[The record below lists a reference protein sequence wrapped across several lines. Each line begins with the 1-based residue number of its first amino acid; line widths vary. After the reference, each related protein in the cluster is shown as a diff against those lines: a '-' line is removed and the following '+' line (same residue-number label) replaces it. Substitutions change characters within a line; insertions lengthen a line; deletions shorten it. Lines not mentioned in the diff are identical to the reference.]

1 MIAERVRS
9 VLAELPAGVELVA
22 VGKTRTPQEIDE
34 AITAGAHIIG
44 ENYIQEAE
52 IAHTAI
58 GDKASWHFI
67 GKLQKNK
74 VKKAVRLF
82 DMIETVDS
90 LSLAQAVDRESA
102 LYGKV
107 MPILIEINSARERQ
121 KSGVLP
127 EAVEPLIKEIC
138 QLKQIE
144 IQGLM
149 TMGPLFGTPE
159 EIRPYFA
166 ATRQIFERLKDSHLP
181 GIEMKYLSMGMS
193 NSYKIAME
201 EGANMIRLG
210 TRIFG
215 ERASPASSSLQPLHK
230 DQ

>member
-34 AITAGAHIIG
+34 AITAGARIIG

-58 GDKASWHFI
+58 GNKAFWHFI

-82 DMIETVDS
+82 DLIETVDS
-90 LSLAQAVDRESA
+90 LSLAQAIDRESA

-107 MPILIEINSARERQ
+107 MPVLIEINSAREQQ

-138 QLKQIE
+138 QFKHIK

-149 TMGPLFGTPE
+149 TMGPLFGAPQ

-166 ATRQIFERLKDSHLP
+166 ETRKIFERLRNSNLP

-193 NSYKIAME
+193 NSYTIAIE

-215 ERASPASSSLQPLHK
+215 ER
-230 DQ
+230 D